1 MRRSHWCRCSHASA
15 WFGLVL
21 ISAVPCSWLRGVPH
35 INVWIEAVLTVPR
48 LVSLIVLV
56 PMFGALGAA
65 TSMAIIGLVEEVAI

>member
-1 MRRSHWCRCSHASA
+1 
-15 WFGLVL
+15 
-21 ISAVPCSWLRGVPH
+21 VPH